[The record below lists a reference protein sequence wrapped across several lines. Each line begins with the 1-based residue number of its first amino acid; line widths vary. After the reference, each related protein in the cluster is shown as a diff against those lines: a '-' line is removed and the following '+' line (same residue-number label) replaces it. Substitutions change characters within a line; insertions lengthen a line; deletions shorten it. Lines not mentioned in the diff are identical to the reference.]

1 LRRARGDTVIVFL
14 VSDLERTKDE
24 GLQGC
29 LGPAK
34 WGRL

>member
-14 VSDLERTKDE
+14 VGDLDRTKGK